1 MKKKNVTKSAL
12 LASILAMVLCVT
24 MLVGTTFAWFTDT
37 ASAKVNQIKSGNLD
51 VTLEYATAWDTATG
65 EPTAWADATQP
76 GSTLSFIRTDANN
89 NKQATDVLWE
99 PGCTYN
105 LPELRVSN
113 NGNLRLKYKV
123 VISGAAGYTQLL
135 DVIDFKASVDGAEQ
149 RAVNVK
155 DGGAIVTD
163 VKLAAKSGET
173 APSNVIKI
181 SGTMQTTAGNEYQNR
196 TVTGIT
202 VTVYAT
208 QDTGE
213 YDSNG
218 NTYDEKAEYPQYP
231 DGVTKD
237 TFTDN
242 NVIVDA
248 NGNYYS
254 SFESALESVASN
266 GGTLYM
272 KENATVDFPTHLNV
286 TKDITIYGNGA
297 DFSGKDISI
306 GIYAA
311 PENEVTNIKIYNAKN
326 LVIWGQPVGER
337 ADVWNIEMVNCENNG
352 SNFIMYRGSETGK
365 AQINATLTNCKATGF
380 SDSIIHTTADGS
392 ITLKN
397 CEFSDNCAPVN
408 IAHKQSGTMTVTV
421 KDCTFNNCGK
431 VDESND
437 YFAPARFVNNS
448 STGKLEVTLTNNTFK
463 GTIGTNG
470 DILLGDYRTGKESHA
485 LTANITTAS
494 PVMVKSSFDAAYSY
508 NGGTITLNN

>member
-37 ASAKVNQIKSGNLD
+37 ASAKVNQIKSGKLD
-51 VTLEYATAWDTATG
+51 VMLEYATAWDTTTG

-123 VISGAAGYTQLL
+123 VISGAEGDTKLL
-135 DVIDFKASVDGAEQ
+135 DVIDFKASVDEIEQ
-149 RAVNVK
+149 GAVNVK

-163 VKLAAKSGET
+163 FKLAAKSGET

-181 SGTMQTTAGNEYQNR
+181 SGTMQTTAGNEYQNK

-213 YDSNG
+213 YDSNS
-218 NTYDEKAEYPQYP
+218 NTYDENAQYPQYP

-237 TFTDN
+237 TFGES
-242 NVIVDA
+242 NVAVDA
-248 NGNYYS
+248 SGTYYTT
-254 SFESALESVASN
+254 FKEAMQSVASN

-272 KENATVDFPTHLNV
+272 KENATVDFSTHLDV

-306 GIYAA
+306 GTYAA
-311 PENEVTNIKIYNAKN
+311 PTNTETTIKIYNAKN

-337 ADVWNIEMVNCENNG
+337 EDVWNIEMVNCENNG
-352 SNFIMYRGSETGK
+352 YNFIMYRGSETGK

-380 SDSIIHTTADGS
+380 GDSIIHTTADGS

-397 CEFSDNCAPVN
+397 CEFSNNCAPVN

-421 KDCTFNNCGK
+421 ENCTFNNCGK
-431 VDESND
+431 INPSND

-448 STGKLEVTLTNNTFK
+448 SAGKLEVTLTNNTFK

-485 LTANITTAS
+485 LTANIKTAS